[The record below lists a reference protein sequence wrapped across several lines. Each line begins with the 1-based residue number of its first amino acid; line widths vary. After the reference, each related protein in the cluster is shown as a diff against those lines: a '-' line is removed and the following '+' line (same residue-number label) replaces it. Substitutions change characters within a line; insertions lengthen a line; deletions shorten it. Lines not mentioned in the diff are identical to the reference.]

1 MSPLPLSLTRTT
13 ACIRPRWLVRA
24 GLVLA
29 LLLSGLTSVRA
40 ATSPASTAG
49 LVVMTYNVRY
59 ASNTPPN
66 DWPARRPLV
75 REVIAQSN
83 PDVIGTQEGVYSQL
97 RDLAQDLPEY
107 DWIGLG
113 REGGSRGE
121 FMAVFY
127 RRDRLEPL
135 AYDHF
140 WLSDTPDVVGSATWG
155 NRYRRMVTSVHFR
168 DRRTGRE
175 FHFWNTHFDHE
186 VQVARERSA
195 ALIRERVGALADGLP
210 VVLAG
215 DFNAGAGANPVYPA
229 LVGDGFFQDT
239 WPLARERRGEG
250 YGTFN
255 GFGTSPGGGERIDWI
270 LVRGG
275 EALAVAASEIVTLV
289 RDGQYPSDH
298 YPVVAWLE
306 WR

>member
-1 MSPLPLSLTRTT
+1 MSPLPLRLTRPTPG
-13 ACIRPRWLVRA
+13 IRPRLLVRV
-24 GLVLA
+24 GLLLA
-29 LLLSGLTSVRA
+29 LVLSGLTFVRA
-40 ATSPASTAG
+40 APSAASTAG
-49 LVVMTYNVRY
+49 LVVMTYNLRY

-97 RDLAQDLPEY
+97 RDLAQDLPGY

-121 FMAVFY
+121 FMAVYY

-140 WLSDTPDVVGSATWG
+140 WLSDTPDMVGSATWG

-195 ALIRERVGALADGLP
+195 GLIRERVGALTDGLP

-215 DFNAGAGANPVYPA
+215 DFNAGAGANPAYTA

-239 WPLARERRGEG
+239 WPLARERRGAG

-255 GFGTSPGGGERIDWI
+255 DFGASPGGGERIDWI
-270 LVRGG
+270 LVRG

-298 YPVVAWLE
+298 FPVVAWLE